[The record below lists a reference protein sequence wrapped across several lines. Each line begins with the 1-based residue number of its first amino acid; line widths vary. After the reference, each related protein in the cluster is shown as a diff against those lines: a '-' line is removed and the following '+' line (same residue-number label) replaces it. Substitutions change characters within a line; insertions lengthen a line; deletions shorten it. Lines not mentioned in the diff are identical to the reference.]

1 MNNNETFKMTYSSK
15 QQEEIK
21 AIRRK
26 YAAPEEDKMEQL
38 RALDARSGKK
48 ATVVSVAI
56 GVIGAL
62 LMGFGM
68 SLVMTEL
75 GELAGSLAMP
85 LGIGVGVV
93 GIVLLVLAYPV
104 YSRILE
110 REKKKIAPQI
120 LKLTDE
126 LMK

>member
-48 ATVVSVAI
+48 ATAVSIAI

-75 GELAGSLAMP
+75 GELAGNLAMP
-85 LGIGVGVV
+85 LGIGVGAV